1 MINYNIFKEIDTNLD
16 LDWFCVI
23 QRNNWQEKVLN
34 IKEILEILKNSDKI
48 KKEIEEKIEF
58 RNNF

>member
-1 MINYNIFKEIDTNLD
+1 MINYNIFKEIDSNLE

-23 QRNNWQEKVLN
+23 QRENWQDKVLN
-34 IKEILEILKNSDKI
+34 WKEILEILKNSDKI